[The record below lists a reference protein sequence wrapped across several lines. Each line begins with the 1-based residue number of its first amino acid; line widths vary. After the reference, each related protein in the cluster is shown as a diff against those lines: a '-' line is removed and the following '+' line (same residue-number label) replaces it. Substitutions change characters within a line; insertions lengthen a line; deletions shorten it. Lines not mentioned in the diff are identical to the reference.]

1 MTWGEFLMKKF
12 SVDRYTFS
20 VNTSHHDSGRRLREV
35 EFYFKLKKKTAGS
48 TDGDLT
54 CHVFNL
60 EVAVAHLVTRDPSE
74 IVFSH

>member
-35 EFYFKLKKKTAGS
+35 EFYFKLKKKQQEVLMVILHAMC
-48 TDGDLT
+48 LT
-54 CHVFNL
+54 L
-60 EVAVAHLVTRDPSE
+60 KWQ
-74 IVFSH
+74 

>member
-35 EFYFKLKKKTAGS
+35 EFYFKLKKKQQEVLMILHAMC
-48 TDGDLT
+48 LT
-54 CHVFNL
+54 L
-60 EVAVAHLVTRDPSE
+60 KWQ
-74 IVFSH
+74 

>member
-35 EFYFKLKKKTAGS
+35 EFYFKLKKKQEVLMVILHAMC
-48 TDGDLT
+48 LT
-54 CHVFNL
+54 L
-60 EVAVAHLVTRDPSE
+60 KWQ
-74 IVFSH
+74 